1 LKRLRVEAGLSQEQL
16 AKRARISVQSI
27 GAYERGTRRAPHRET
42 FALIAKAL
50 DVSGERYDDLAAAA
64 EIGRLR
70 GVLERPSV
78 PRHNL
83 PLQLTPLIGRDEVV
97 AQVRELVAEARLVTL
112 VGTGGIGK
120 TRTALEAVAG
130 IQRFRD
136 GVWFAELAALSDGA
150 LVAGTIALALGI
162 AEQADRPALGTLQHR
177 LREKSLLLVLD
188 NCEHLIE
195 ETARVAED
203 ILRTSPDVQILATS
217 RERLRIR
224 GEHVYR
230 VPSLDVPPPGEVS
243 AETAARY
250 GSVALFAECAASS
263 NPSFALTDRNV
274 SAVAELCRRLDGIPL
289 AIELAAARVTALAPE
304 QLVSDL
310 DARFR
315 VLAGGSRTALPRQQ
329 TMRALIDWSHNLL
342 NAKEQR
348 LFRRLAIFAGGWSLA
363 AASDVCADS
372 SDMPPGA
379 LTRSEIV
386 SVLESLVDKSLVVA
400 PASGREVRYHLLES
414 TRAYALEKLDRAGE
428 RPELSRRHAEF
439 VASFAAASLA
449 VSQYSQRVAL
459 LRADVENIRSA
470 IAWCLAYAEA
480 LPIAARILRDA
491 RAFLSQNLRAEL
503 QERMREVL
511 RREQNL
517 DPELRADLFIQL
529 SLVTVGSE
537 SLEAARRAISLLE
550 SGGLKTIPL
559 MRAFQRMSYALAQ
572 LRRVPEALD
581 ANRRAI
587 ELYHELGVTDPQH
600 LRTLHCGQG
609 YLLNYQWQ
617 LEAAREAWTKAR
629 DLSTA
634 LDDTG
639 RAAIAQGNMAET
651 LFFEGDISGALRLTE
666 ECLEVFRREGLT
678 YLEALTLDNLGAFR
692 LQAGDCRTAAGELLA
707 AVAAARKAGDD
718 GLLVARAVRH
728 TAMLS
733 AMQGDYES
741 AGELLGYTAAW
752 FEARGFYDPGDERQ
766 FQNLEALLR
775 EHLNAV
781 DFDRLMSAGAQ
792 LDEQAGWQKSERLL
806 RAARS

>member
-1 LKRLRVEAGLSQEQL
+1 LRVEAGLSQEQL
-16 AKRARISVQSI
+16 AKRARISVQSV

-50 DVSGERYDDLAAAA
+50 DVSGERYEDLAAAA
-64 EIGRLR
+64 AIGRLR
-70 GVLERPSV
+70 GVAERPRA

-83 PLQLTPLIGRDEVV
+83 PLQLTPLIGRDEVLR
-97 AQVRELVAEARLVTL
+97 QVRELVDATRLVTL

-120 TRTALEAVAG
+120 TRTALEAAAG
-130 IQRFRD
+130 LVERFRD
-136 GVWFAELAALSDGA
+136 GVWFAELAALSGSA

-162 AEQADRPALGTLQHR
+162 AEQADRPAVGTLPER
-177 LREKSLLLVLD
+177 LREKHLLLVLD

-195 ETARVAED
+195 ATARVAED
-203 ILRTSPDVQILATS
+203 ILRTSPGVRILSTS

-230 VPSLDVPPPGEVS
+230 VPSLDVPPRGEVS
-243 AETAARY
+243 AGTAARY

-274 SAVAELCRRLDGIPL
+274 GAVAEICRRLDGIPL

-310 DARFR
+310 DERFR
-315 VLAGGSRTALPRQQ
+315 VFAGASRTALPRQQ
-329 TMRALIDWSHNLL
+329 TMHALIDWSHNLL
-342 NAKEQR
+342 DAKEQR

-363 AASDVCADS
+363 AATHVCADS
-372 SDMPPGA
+372 NDAHPGA
-379 LTRSEIV
+379 LAPSEIV
-386 SVLESLVDKSLVVA
+386 GVLESLVDKSLVVA
-400 PASGREVRYHLLES
+400 PASGPEVRYHLLES

-428 RPELSRRHAEF
+428 RSAIARRHAEF
-439 VASFAAASLA
+439 VASFAASSLA
-449 VSQYSQRVAL
+449 VSQYGQRVAL
-459 LRADVENIRSA
+459 LRVDVENIRSA
-470 IAWCLAYAEA
+470 IAWCLANDDA
-480 LPIAARILRDA
+480 LPIGARILRDA
-491 RAFLSQNLRAEL
+491 RVFFSQNLRAEL
-503 QERMREVL
+503 QQQMREVL
-511 RREQNL
+511 RREQYL
-517 DPELRADLFIQL
+517 DPQLRADLFVQI

-537 SLEAARRAISLLE
+537 SLEAAQRAVSLLE
-550 SGGLKTIPL
+550 SGGPKTIPL
-559 MRAFQRMSYALAQ
+559 MRAYQRMSYALAQ
-572 LRRVPEALD
+572 LRRVPEAID

-609 YLLNYQWQ
+609 YLLNYQGQ

-651 LFFEGDISGALRLTE
+651 LFFEGDVNGALRLTQ

-678 YLEALTLDNLGAFR
+678 YLEALTLNNLGAFR
-692 LQAGDCRTAAGELLA
+692 LQAGDCRSAASELLS
-707 AVAAARKAGDD
+707 AVATAREAGDD

-733 AMQGDYES
+733 AMQGDYEA

-775 EHLNAV
+775 EHLNHE

-792 LDEQAGWQKSERLL
+792 LDEEAGWQKSERLL